1 MEAKATPLLKFIK
14 ENQKNQLVI
23 PIYQRLYSWE
33 KEQCKELWDDII
45 KIGGND
51 KMDGH
56 FIGSILY
63 VLDGIT
69 HSDNALLIID
79 GQQRLT
85 TITLLLTAL
94 RDHLSDEVKRK
105 EIEDHYLIN
114 SDKDGDKKFRLIL
127 SDSDKDTLLSL
138 IDKDRRKPSEPSSK
152 IVENFKLFEKWV
164 SNTDKLE
171 TIFKGL
177 DKLMI
182 VEIAL
187 EKGKDDP
194 QLIFES
200 MNLKGI
206 KLTQTDLIRSYII
219 METEVEKR
227 EGFYNKYWRAMEEKF
242 KQNAM
247 EEKFKQNAM
256 EEKFKQNKELF
267 DRFVRHYL
275 TIKTR
280 EIPNNNEV
288 YVALKD
294 YRQKE
299 GIGIEDLL
307 KDLQKYCEYFCQIVF
322 KKEENKDLNKALG
335 FLVDLKMDVIY
346 PLLLELYSDY
356 RDGVLSEDDFRS
368 SIALIESYI
377 CRRKVCGIPSNGL
390 NKFFASFVRY
400 IQKDEYFKSLKAHFG
415 LSGNNQR
422 FPDDDEFKEKFI
434 RKDFYKFELIK
445 YFFDRMENF
454 GRQERVYTREYT
466 IEHIMSQKLTEEWE
480 KDLGQD
486 HERIHTQYLH
496 TIGNLTLTGYNSE
509 YSNKSFQEK
518 RDMEKGFKNSPLRLN
533 QGLKDS
539 FGEEEIKKRA
549 NDLAD
554 LALKIWTY
562 PKLDAETLEKYKP
575 KKDKKAET
583 LEKYKP
589 KKDKKAETL
598 EKYKPKK
605 ENKPKKEKKVYDLSS
620 YKFGSHSREL
630 FDTLRREIKALD
642 ERIAESFMKAY
653 ITYRFDTIFMSI
665 VPSKN
670 GLTLMLKIKFSE
682 LQDEIKEKLEIRD
695 VSNIGHACI
704 GDIEIKLET
713 KENIPYCLGLIKQV
727 LEKQMGSRNRQ

>member
-1 MEAKATPLLKFIK
+1 MDAEATPLLKFIK
-14 ENQKNQLVI
+14 DNQKNQFVI
-23 PIYQRLYSWE
+23 PIYQRLYSWK
-33 KEQCKELWDDII
+33 KEQCKQLWDDII

-63 VLDGIT
+63 VLDGIYT
-69 HSDNALLIID
+69 TSHNELLIID

-127 SDSDKDTLLSL
+127 SESDKDTLLSL

-152 IVENFKLFEKWV
+152 IVENFKLFEEWV

-200 MNLKGI
+200 MNSKGME
-206 KLTQTDLIRSYII
+206 LAQTDLIRNYIL
-219 METEVEKR
+219 METEIEKQ
-227 EGFYNKYWRAMEEKF
+227 EGFYNKYWRAMEEGF
-242 KQNAM
+242 KQD
-247 EEKFKQNAM
+247 KKW
-256 EEKFKQNKELF
+256 F

-280 EIPNNNEV
+280 EIPNINKV
-288 YVALKD
+288 YVALKN

-299 GIGIEDLL
+299 RIGIEDLL
-307 KDLQKYCEYFCQIVF
+307 KDLQKYCGYFCQIVF
-322 KKEENKDLNKALG
+322 KKEDDKDLNKALG
-335 FLVDLKMDVIY
+335 FLVDLEMDVIY

-356 RDGVLSEDDFRS
+356 SDGVLSKADFIPI
-368 SIALIESYI
+368 IALIESYLV
-377 CRRKVCGIPSNGL
+377 RRAVCGLGTNSL
-390 NKFFASFVRY
+390 NKVFPSFTKH

-415 LSGNNQR
+415 YLTEKQR
-422 FPDDDEFKEKFI
+422 FPNDDEFRNSFI
-434 RKDFYKFELIK
+434 TIDFYKFKKRE
-445 YFFDRMENF
+445 YFFERLENF
-454 GRQERVYTREYT
+454 DRKERVYTHEYT
-466 IEHIMSQKLTEEWE
+466 TEHIMPQTLEDEW
-480 KDLGQD
+480 KRDLGENFQA
-486 HERIHTQYLH
+486 IHDKYLH
-496 TIGNLTLTGYNSE
+496 TIGNLTLTGYNFE

-518 RDMEKGFKNSPLRLN
+518 RNMEKGFKNSPLRLN
-533 QGLKDS
+533 KGLRALESES

-575 KKDKKAET
+575 KKDKK
-583 LEKYKP
+583 
-589 KKDKKAETL
+589 
-598 EKYKPKK
+598 
-605 ENKPKKEKKVYDLSS
+605 EKKVYDLSS

-630 FDTLRREIKALD
+630 FDILSKEIKALD
-642 ERIAESFMKAY
+642 EKIVENFNQDY
-653 ITYRFDTIFMSI
+653 ISYKF
-665 VPSKN
+665 SKN
-670 GLTLMLKIKFSE
+670 FVDIVVQTKDLKLYLNMEFNE
-682 LQDEIKEKLEIRD
+682 LQDEKNLARD
-695 VSNIGHACI
+695 MTNKGHLGN
-704 GDIEIKLET
+704 GDIEVKLET
-713 KENIPYCLGLIKQV
+713 KENIPYCLGLIKQA
-727 LEKQMGSRNRQ
+727 LEKQMGGRNRQ